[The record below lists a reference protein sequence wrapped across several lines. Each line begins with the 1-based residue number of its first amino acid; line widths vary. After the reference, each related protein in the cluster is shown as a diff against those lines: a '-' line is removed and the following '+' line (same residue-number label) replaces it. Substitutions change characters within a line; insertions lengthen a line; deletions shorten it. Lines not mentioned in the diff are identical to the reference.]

1 MANKRPPL
9 DLAAA
14 MEADLA
20 AHDPM
25 STRPHEPQSPA
36 PHETM
41 SKMAGQPMAS
51 ADHEDMTGSAHEQES
66 APSHEPMRTGRLPGS
81 YVAPSRAGM
90 KRVQG
95 YFSPRVKRQLRLL
108 AVNADVSEEE
118 LVGRALDLLFRAEGL
133 PEIAFD
139 GKGRGKEQPGE
150 EP

>member
-1 MANKRPPL
+1 
-9 DLAAA
+9 
-14 MEADLA
+14 E
-20 AHDPM
+20 
-25 STRPHEPQSPA
+25 SPA
-36 PHETM
+36 GHENM
-41 SKMAGQPMAS
+41 SDKAQQPMAPG
-51 ADHEDMTGSAHEQES
+51 DHEDMKASAHEQES
-66 APSHEPMRTGRLPGS
+66 TASHEPMRAGQPPGS

-139 GKGRGKEQPGE
+139 GKERSGAGAGE